1 MIENKMKDMKK
12 MKDLVSEGRE
22 MQNKLTKLI
31 NGKLNEG
38 TTKQVNERGQYAWG
52 MVNPDL
58 DTASGL
64 VYAADI
70 PFTLEDIFELY
81 DAYTKTVRMLSAFAS
96 HHQGSINI
104 NPLIEI
110 DIPNETTAHQ
120 FTGSE
125 IKSLYQFAMANKD
138 AIVSR
143 NDTRTMSQ
151 PQSKNPFGVN

>member
-1 MIENKMKDMKK
+1 MKDMIK

-104 NPLIEI
+104 NPLFEI
-110 DIPNETTAHQ
+110 DIPNQTEGHK
-120 FTGSE
+120 FTGPE
-125 IKSLYQFAMANKD
+125 IKTLYQFAMANKD

>member
-1 MIENKMKDMKK
+1 MKDMKK

-31 NGKLNEG
+31 NGKLDEG
-38 TTKQVNERGQYAWG
+38 TTKQVNERGQYVWG
-52 MVNPDL
+52 MVKPDL

-96 HHQGSINI
+96 HHRGSINI
-104 NPLIEI
+104 NPIIEI

-151 PQSKNPFGVN
+151 PQSKTPFGVN

>member
-1 MIENKMKDMKK
+1 MKDMKK

-38 TTKQVNERGQYAWG
+38 KKKEVNERGQYAWG

-58 DTASGL
+58 DTATGL
-64 VYAADI
+64 LYAADI

-81 DAYTKTVRMLSAFAS
+81 DAYTKSLRILSAFAS
-96 HHQGSINI
+96 HHQGPINI
-104 NPLIEI
+104 SPIFEI
-110 DIPNETTAHQ
+110 DIPNQTEAHK

-125 IKSLYQFAMANKD
+125 IKKLYQFAMANKD
-138 AIVSR
+138 EIVSR
-143 NDTRTMSQ
+143 HEATSMTMQQ
-151 PQSKNPFGVN
+151 PQSKTPFGVS

>member
-1 MIENKMKDMKK
+1 MKK

-31 NGKLNEG
+31 NGKLNES

-52 MVNPDL
+52 MVKPDL

-120 FTGSE
+120 FTGQE

>member
-1 MIENKMKDMKK
+1 MKDMIK

-38 TTKQVNERGQYAWG
+38 TTKQVNERGQYVWG
-52 MVNPDL
+52 MVKPDL

-104 NPLIEI
+104 NPIIEI

-125 IKSLYQFAMANKD
+125 IKSLYQFAMENKD
-138 AIVSR
+138 EIVSR

>member
-1 MIENKMKDMKK
+1 
-12 MKDLVSEGRE
+12 
-22 MQNKLTKLI
+22 
-31 NGKLNEG
+31 
-38 TTKQVNERGQYAWG
+38 
-52 MVNPDL
+52 MVKPDL

-96 HHQGSINI
+96 HHQDSINI
-104 NPLIEI
+104 NPIIEI

-125 IKSLYQFAMANKD
+125 IKSLYQFAMANRD

-143 NDTRTMSQ
+143 NEKRTMSR
-151 PQSKNPFGVN
+151 PQSQAPFGMR

>member
-1 MIENKMKDMKK
+1 MKDMKK

-38 TTKQVNERGQYAWG
+38 TTKQVNERGQYVWG
-52 MVNPDL
+52 MVKPDL

-104 NPLIEI
+104 NPIIEI

-151 PQSKNPFGVN
+151 PQSKTPFGVN

>member
-1 MIENKMKDMKK
+1 

-31 NGKLNEG
+31 NGKLNES

-52 MVNPDL
+52 MVKPDL

-120 FTGSE
+120 FTGQE